1 MSVETANDTGILLE
15 SGTNELELLEFMVGN
30 QFYGINVAKIREL
43 CPFQAPTP
51 VPNAHEFIEGI
62 FMPRDM
68 LITVID
74 LCKALGMPSSVN
86 TENDMCIPTT
96 F

>member
-43 CPFQAPTP
+43 CPRSEERR
-51 VPNAHEFIEGI
+51 VGKE
-62 FMPRDM
+62 
-68 LITVID
+68 
-74 LCKALGMPSSVN
+74 C
-86 TENDMCIPTT
+86 
-96 F
+96 